1 MRASRSAWVMT
12 LDITDFSG
20 TARAEDPLSQFAC
33 RLAFALFV
41 GLLLACSANA
51 QGVDEAIQKV
61 AIVSLIGDVMT
72 VDTYRPRIGTGI
84 DSNHQDVIPI
94 QTPVFDHTALLAAG
108 DALTKLNPAA
118 RVVSLAVP
126 APGSESDPAR
136 LMVDGKVA
144 AASAF
149 IASLQEQGFTH
160 LLTIAKHRAPARFHF
175 VGTTVGSGNLQGIG
189 FYIDNDY
196 RTSRGDTGETGKGF
210 MAPYV
215 YIKLTLVDLGSL
227 QLRGE
232 ETITASVAR
241 SAARNK
247 DGFSPWGAMTPEQK
261 VGMLKSL
268 IKRHVSEGVPLLFRP
283 K

>member
-1 MRASRSAWVMT
+1 MCASRSPSAMAFVVAA
-12 LDITDFSG
+12 FSG
-20 TARAEDPLSQFAC
+20 TIRAEDPLSPPAC
-33 RLAFALFV
+33 RLVLAL
-41 GLLLACSANA
+41 GLGLVLACSANA
-51 QGVDEAIQKV
+51 QGVDESMKKV

-72 VDTYRPRIGTGI
+72 VDTYRPRVGTGV
-84 DSNHQDVIPI
+84 DSNHRDVIPI

-118 RVVSLAVP
+118 AVVSLAVP
-126 APGSESDPAR
+126 APDSESDPAR
-136 LMVDGKVA
+136 LVVDGKVA

-149 IASLQEQGFTH
+149 IATLKEQGFTH
-160 LLTIAKHRAPARFHF
+160 LLTITKHRAPARLHF
-175 VGTTVGSGNLQGIG
+175 VGSTVGSGYLQGIG

-232 ETITASVAR
+232 ETVTASVAR

-261 VGMLKSL
+261 VGMLKSM
-268 IKRHVSEGVPLLFRP
+268 IKRHVSEAVPLLFRP